1 MLRKAILKFEYQI
14 LQTWLITAKT
24 PPRVNFMKTNL
35 LIHTC
40 GIFTHLWNPVVR
52 LFTLL
57 ISFILKDQVS
67 VIWNQSLLSHYPLW
81 HAYLNIWWRLKISHI
96 IIVFTCFVK
105 RHRSKEKKLPQLFYC
120 FHSELICFI
129 ACFITIS
136 FWWWKNWWSAI
147 WKTSIWAIISTELGT
162 IIMYSY
168 NSSSKP
174 LSIFTIY
181 AKPVLGL

>member
-52 LFTLL
+52 MFTLL

-96 IIVFTCFVK
+96 IIVFTCFVM

-129 ACFITIS
+129 AWI
-136 FWWWKNWWSAI
+136 
-147 WKTSIWAIISTELGT
+147 GT
-162 IIMYSY
+162 IILNIILMMKKLMVCYMENQYLGY
-168 NSSSKP
+168 N
-174 LSIFTIY
+174 LNWIRY
-181 AKPVLGL
+181 NNNVLL

>member
-1 MLRKAILKFEYQI
+1 MLCKAILKFEYEI

-24 PPRVNFMKTNL
+24 PPSVNFMKTNL

-67 VIWNQSLLSHYPLW
+67 IIWKQSLLSHYPLW

-96 IIVFTCFVK
+96 IIVFTCFVM

-129 ACFITIS
+129 AWI
-136 FWWWKNWWSAI
+136 
-147 WKTSIWAIISTELGT
+147 GT
-162 IIMYSY
+162 IILNLSLMMKILMVCYMENQYLGY
-168 NSSSKP
+168 NLNWIK
-174 LSIFTIY
+174 Y
-181 AKPVLGL
+181 NNNVLL